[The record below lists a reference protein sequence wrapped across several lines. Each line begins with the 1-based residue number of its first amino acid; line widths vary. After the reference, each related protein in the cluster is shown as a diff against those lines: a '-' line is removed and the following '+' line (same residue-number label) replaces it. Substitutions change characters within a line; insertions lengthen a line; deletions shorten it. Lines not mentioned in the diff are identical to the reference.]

1 MVERGHKP
9 ITDALAKLTDGRL
22 GNWVRNLST
31 VLFADRTSVHQPT
44 SRTPF
49 WVVYGREAV
58 LPIKL
63 KFRTWH
69 ILDWD
74 KVRTR
79 AELLALRT
87 RQLQGRGEDLDE
99 VRLRKQRKRMEG
111 KESFDRSRQIRQAEI
126 KEGDLVLRYDSIAEI
141 DMSQVRKLSYKWIGP
156 YTVWKAIL
164 EKKPTS

>member
-1 MVERGHKP
+1 MIERGHKP
-9 ITDALAKLTDGRL
+9 IADALAKLTDSGL

-49 WVVYGREAV
+49 WVVYRREAV
-58 LPIKL
+58 LLIKL
-63 KFRTWH
+63 KFRTWR

-87 RQLQGRGEDLDE
+87 RQLRCRDEDLDE
-99 VRLRKQRKRMEG
+99 VRLRKQRKRIEG
-111 KESFDRSRQIRQAEI
+111 KESFNQSRQIWQAEI
-126 KEGDLVLRYDSIAEI
+126 KEGRS
-141 DMSQVRKLSYKWIGP
+141 S
-156 YTVWKAIL
+156 
-164 EKKPTS
+164 PTARLYC